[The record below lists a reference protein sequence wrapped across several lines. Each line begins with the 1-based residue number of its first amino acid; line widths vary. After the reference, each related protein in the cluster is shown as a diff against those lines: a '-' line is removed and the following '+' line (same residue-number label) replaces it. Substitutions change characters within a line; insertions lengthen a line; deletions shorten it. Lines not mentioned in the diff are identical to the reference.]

1 MRRLSPPSGLWRLCG
16 NRRSQ
21 PGQGVRRSRGRF
33 CTSAVTSCARSILGL
48 IFGGGVCLVLCGDVL
63 PLLLPVS
70 PVRFLDL
77 LFVLGSPFPL
87 VFPAGLLCTLAQ
99 FHAFHRAFLCF
110 LCIANLFRLPVL
122 IIANPQEKS
131 REREWGSRPGRGSET
146 STEREQA
153 PGGSGACC
161 IFSGRSEASSASQSG
176 FYGVCLMF
184 TLAGRVNALLWR
196 PVKTGCGFFGRSQKE
211 PGCYPGAGRSCRVW
225 SQWV

>member
-48 IFGGGVCLVLCGDVL
+48 IFGGGVCLVLCGDIL
-63 PLLLPVS
+63 PLPLPVS

-153 PGGSGACC
+153 PGGREPAVYFRGVL
-161 IFSGRSEASSASQSG
+161 RLSAPPRAVFMGSAL
-176 FYGVCLMF
+176 CLH
-184 TLAGRVNALLWR
+184 L
-196 PVKTGCGFFGRSQKE
+196 PVG
-211 PGCYPGAGRSCRVW
+211 
-225 SQWV
+225 